1 MKRIILTLM
10 LALFTLPI
18 LNAQDLPVYV
28 PTEGLVAYYP
38 FNGNANDA
46 SGNGHHGTVN
56 GATLSSDLSGV
67 NSAYSFTSSQA
78 NLSVS
83 NNNILNLS
91 DTDFTI
97 SVWAKLDA
105 TPLSESNEDF
115 NQYYT
120 ILGKRQYAKMRSNYS
135 VGISTPNSNIGGLRV
150 TFAQGP
156 RGVGSFIYSDQPIQA
171 TENWIN
177 IILVYTLNDNTIK
190 FFVNA
195 NLLYQED
202 GVVVNSE
209 SVNDADLWF
218 GSDVSGY
225 ADDFPGKI
233 DDIGFWNRALTEQEI
248 QNLYNSST
256 GDILLNGV
264 VSAEN
269 NQIKN
274 VADPTDAQ
282 DAVTMAYLQTK
293 LDELS
298 NRVKYLEDNAPNNQP
313 SGTWTKVF
321 DLENLP
327 QNFDFTSMQKVTQYS
342 YNKSN
347 KEVYFLNRNNNSLF
361 VYDIDMN
368 SFNEINVDYQ
378 ISSGGDYIYNPQKNT
393 IEYLRAGRETVY
405 EIDLSSYGSSLVK
418 TSGSDTSHYGASMF
432 YNPFTSEI
440 GQIFGYGWYRVKNSM
455 ANLNLE
461 NGWEV
466 SIADSD
472 SSPQRRTGAHVFPTK
487 DYKKIIVLGGYGN
500 QSGSQTEDSCSNPN
514 TSPWA
519 TDVGVWCFQ
528 SDIWEIDLADY
539 SASQISD
546 FNIGMKKSSVMSYN
560 YDKNIIINYAGIL
573 PPATYSSSYS
583 QEVANWDFSL
593 LFFDINNP
601 NLGWQE
607 QSQSGDL
614 PSETLEKGYFIYDES
629 SSLFYYFRNDGVW
642 TLSM

>member
-1 MKRIILTLM
+1 MKRIILTL
-10 LALFTLPI
+10 ALFITPIAIAQQTTSSLENFINQNPDLSLFHSIANHHYFVKDEPMTWTDSKNHGDQIGVSMYVINNQAEENEVFSNLPI
-18 LNAQDLPVYV
+18 NTGYWLGLYQDIDDPNFSE
-28 PTEGLVAYYP
+28 P
-38 FNGNANDA
+38 NGGWKWVDG
-46 SGNGHHGTVN
+46 SE
-56 GATLSSDLSGV
+56 LSYT
-67 NSAYSFTSSQA
+67 NWF
-78 NLSVS
+78 
-83 NNNILNLS
+83 
-91 DTDFTI
+91 
-97 SVWAKLDA
+97 
-105 TPLSESNEDF
+105 SNE
-115 NQYYT
+115 
-120 ILGKRQYAKMRSNYS
+120 
-135 VGISTPNSNIGGLRV
+135 PNNIGGEEYAE
-150 TFAQGP
+150 FNDGQGIQWNDEP
-156 RGVGSFIYSDQPIQA
+156 NNNGGNLNIPIYEFVSF
-171 TENWIN
+171 
-177 IILVYTLNDNTIK
+177 
-190 FFVNA
+190 
-195 NLLYQED
+195 
-202 GVVVNSE
+202 
-209 SVNDADLWF
+209 
-218 GSDVSGY
+218 
-225 ADDFPGKI
+225 
-233 DDIGFWNRALTEQEI
+233 
-248 QNLYNSST
+248 
-256 GDILLNGV
+256 GDILLNGT

-274 VADPTDAQ
+274 VADPTEAQ

-298 NRVKYLEDNAPNNQP
+298 NRVKYLEDTAPNNQP

-321 DLENLP
+321 DSENLP

-368 SFNEINVDYQ
+368 TFNEINVDYQ
-378 ISSGGDYIYNPQKNT
+378 ISSGGDYIYNPHKNT

-405 EIDLSSYGSSLVK
+405 EIDLSSYASSLVK

-466 SIADSD
+466 SIADSE

-487 DYKKIIVLGGYGN
+487 DYKKIIVLGGHGN

-519 TDVGVWCFQ
+519 SDVGVWCFQ

-539 SASQISD
+539 SVSQISD

>member
-1 MKRIILTLM
+1 MKRILLSLTTSFF
-10 LALFTLPI
+10 LFSTSYS
-18 LNAQDLPVYV
+18 QDKTFI
-28 PTEGLVAYYP
+28 TEFFLDFTGPSQKTINL
-38 FNGNANDA
+38 D
-46 SGNGHHGTVN
+46 SGNYIFEVSGTFCLGSCWN
-56 GATLSSDLSGV
+56 GDTRDVRYYFNSPHQSG
-67 NSAYSFTSSQA
+67 
-78 NLSVS
+78 
-83 NNNILNLS
+83 
-91 DTDFTI
+91 
-97 SVWAKLDA
+97 
-105 TPLSESNEDF
+105 
-115 NQYYT
+115 
-120 ILGKRQYAKMRSNYS
+120 
-135 VGISTPNSNIGGLRV
+135 
-150 TFAQGP
+150 
-156 RGVGSFIYSDQPIQA
+156 
-171 TENWIN
+171 
-177 IILVYTLNDNTIK
+177 IILVDDHNVFTINEYCSQDTTGCT
-190 FFVNA
+190 FLSPVETN
-195 NLLYQED
+195 YQENHVYNYNVTFGESGD
-202 GVVVNSE
+202 QTIYGVADECCWWDNQGGLTFKVY
-209 SVNDADLWF
+209 SV
-218 GSDVSGY
+218 
-225 ADDFPGKI
+225 
-233 DDIGFWNRALTEQEI
+233 E
-248 QNLYNSST
+248 T
-256 GDILLNGV
+256 GEDILLNGT
-264 VSAEN
+264 VSAES

-298 NRVKYLEDNAPNNQP
+298 NRVQYLEDNAPNNQP

-368 SFNEINVDYQ
+368 TFNEINVDYQ

-487 DYKKIIVLGGYGN
+487 DYKKIIVLGGHGN
-500 QSGSQTEDSCSNPN
+500 QSGSQTENSCSNPS

-528 SDIWEIDLADY
+528 SDIWEIDLTDY
-539 SASQISD
+539 SVSQISD

-573 PPATYSSSYS
+573 PPSTYSSSYS

>member
-1 MKRIILTLM
+1 MS
-10 LALFTLPI
+10 
-18 LNAQDLPVYV
+18 QDLPSYV
-28 PTEGLVAYYP
+28 PTDGLVAYYP
-38 FNGNANDA
+38 FNGNANDE
-46 SGNGHHGTVN
+46 SGNTYHGTVN
-56 GATLSSDLSGV
+56 GATLSSDRYGNE
-67 NSAYSFTSSQA
+67 NSSYSFDGVDDYIVLFENGEINFDATDSFSYSLWFKQGASTENSYGNINGTILASKNNSRNGTNITVGYSNKTVNFFIEGDQNLNNSVASSSIPNHWVYLSFVYDSSSQTLKA
-78 NLSVS
+78 F
-83 NNNILNLS
+83 NNGSKVDELI
-91 DTDFTI
+91 T
-97 SVWAKLDA
+97 
-105 TPLSESNEDF
+105 ES
-115 NQYYT
+115 
-120 ILGKRQYAKMRSNYS
+120 L
-135 VGISTPNSNIGGLRV
+135 VG
-150 TFAQGP
+150 
-156 RGVGSFIYSDQPIQA
+156 
-171 TENWIN
+171 
-177 IILVYTLNDNTIK
+177 
-190 FFVNA
+190 
-195 NLLYQED
+195 NLLYNSMWI
-202 GVVVNSE
+202 GRRTNYTPLNTYVV
-209 SVNDADLWF
+209 
-218 GSDVSGY
+218 GS
-225 ADDFPGKI
+225 I
-233 DDIGFWNRALTEQEI
+233 DDIGIWNRALTEQEI

-256 GDILLNGV
+256 ADILLNGT

-274 VADPTDAQ
+274 VADPTEAQ

-293 LDELS
+293 LDELT
-298 NRVKYLEDNAPNNQP
+298 NRVKYLEDTAPNKP

-327 QNFDFTSMQKVTQYS
+327 ENFDFTSMQKVTQYS
-342 YNKSN
+342 HNKSN
-347 KEVYFLNRNNNSLF
+347 KEVYFLNRNKNSLL

-368 SFNEINVDYQ
+368 TFNEINVDYQ
-378 ISSGGDYIYNPQKNT
+378 ISSGGAYIYNPQKNT

-418 TSGSDTSHYGASMF
+418 SSGSDTSHYGANMF

-440 GQIFGYGWYRVKNSM
+440 GQIFGYGWFRVKNSM

-461 NGWEV
+461 NGWVV

-472 SSPQRRTGAHVFPTK
+472 GSPQRRTGAQVFPTK

-514 TSPWA
+514 TIPWA
-519 TDVGVWCFQ
+519 SDVGVWCFQ

-539 SASQISD
+539 SATQISD

-593 LFFDINNP
+593 LFFDMNNP

-614 PSETLEKGYFIYDES
+614 PSETLEKGYFIYDEN

>member
-1 MKRIILTLM
+1 MKKLFLTL
-10 LALFTLPI
+10 TLVIFIIPI
-18 LNAQDLPVYV
+18 GISQDLPSYV
-28 PTEGLVAYYP
+28 PSDGLVAYYP

-46 SGNGHHGTVN
+46 SGNGNQGTVN
-56 GATLSSDLSGV
+56 GATLTSDRDGNEESAFYFSGSNCSTRIDANVDMSTVLNSMTVSMWINKTGDGCIFPRVFDFYDGGDSSNDWGEAWGNNTNFNNVSSIVNSNVWYQLVITTNTSNNEKKYYVNGILEKTTTFGKTLPLSGDLSIGRMNHPAYDAFNGV
-67 NSAYSFTSSQA
+67 
-78 NLSVS
+78 
-83 NNNILNLS
+83 I
-91 DTDFTI
+91 
-97 SVWAKLDA
+97 
-105 TPLSESNEDF
+105 
-115 NQYYT
+115 
-120 ILGKRQYAKMRSNYS
+120 
-135 VGISTPNSNIGGLRV
+135 
-150 TFAQGP
+150 
-156 RGVGSFIYSDQPIQA
+156 
-171 TENWIN
+171 
-177 IILVYTLNDNTIK
+177 
-190 FFVNA
+190 
-195 NLLYQED
+195 
-202 GVVVNSE
+202 
-209 SVNDADLWF
+209 
-218 GSDVSGY
+218 
-225 ADDFPGKI
+225 DDFGI
-233 DDIGFWNRALTEQEI
+233 WNRALTEQEI
-248 QNLYNSST
+248 QNLYISST
-256 GDILLNGV
+256 GDIILNGT

-274 VADPTDAQ
+274 VADPTEAQ

-293 LDELS
+293 LDELT
-298 NRVKYLEDNAPNNQP
+298 NRVKYLEDTAPNKP

-327 QNFDFTSMQKVTQYS
+327 ENFDFTSMQKVTQYS
-342 YNKSN
+342 YNKTN
-347 KEVYFLNRNNNSLF
+347 KEVYFLNRNKNSLL

-368 SFNEINVDYQ
+368 TFNEINVDYQ
-378 ISSGGDYIYNPQKNT
+378 ISSGGAYIYNPQKNT

-418 TSGSDTSHYGASMF
+418 SSGSDTSHYGANMF

-440 GQIFGYGWYRVKNSM
+440 GQIFGYGWFRVKNSM

-461 NGWEV
+461 NGWVV

-472 SSPQRRTGAHVFPTK
+472 GSPQRRTGAQVFPTK

-514 TSPWA
+514 TIPWA
-519 TDVGVWCFQ
+519 SDVGVWCFQ

-539 SASQISD
+539 SATQISD

-593 LFFDINNP
+593 LFFDMNNP

-614 PSETLEKGYFIYDES
+614 PSETLEKGYFIYDEN

>member
-1 MKRIILTLM
+1 MKRIILTLT
-10 LALFTLPI
+10 LALFVHLLAKAQQPNSS
-18 LNAQDLPVYV
+18 LNTFISQNPDLVLFHSIDNHHYFV
-28 PTEGLVAYYP
+28 KNEQMTWTEARDYGDQIGVSMYII
-38 FNGNANDA
+38 NNANEQNEVFTNLPSNTGYWLGLYQDNND
-46 SGNGHHGTVN
+46 SNFSEPNGGWKWVD
-56 GATLSSDLSGV
+56 GSDLI
-67 NSAYSFTSSQA
+67 YTDWY
-78 NLSVS
+78 
-83 NNNILNLS
+83 NNEPNN
-91 DTDFTI
+91 
-97 SVWAKLDA
+97 VGGG
-105 TPLSESNEDF
+105 EDYAEF
-115 NQYYT
+115 NDGQ
-120 ILGKRQYAKMRSNYS
+120 
-135 VGISTPNSNIGGLRV
+135 GIRWNDVP
-150 TFAQGP
+150 
-156 RGVGSFIYSDQPIQA
+156 
-171 TENWIN
+171 
-177 IILVYTLNDNTIK
+177 NDNGGNLNIPIYE
-190 FFVNA
+190 FV
-195 NLLYQED
+195 
-202 GVVVNSE
+202 S
-209 SVNDADLWF
+209 F
-218 GSDVSGY
+218 
-225 ADDFPGKI
+225 
-233 DDIGFWNRALTEQEI
+233 
-248 QNLYNSST
+248 
-256 GDILLNGV
+256 GDILLNGT

-269 NQIKN
+269 YQIKN

-298 NRVKYLEDNAPNNQP
+298 NRVKYLEDTAPNNQP

-368 SFNEINVDYQ
+368 TFNEINVDYQ

-405 EIDLSSYGSSLVK
+405 EIDLSSYSSSLVK

-466 SIADSD
+466 SIEDSD

-487 DYKKIIVLGGYGN
+487 DYKKIIVLGGHGN

-573 PPATYSSSYS
+573 PTATYSSSYS